1 MPLPLTVRVAPI
13 ALAAVMLVSWLVRSP
28 PSAAVPPPA
37 GSAAAAPFVRDLA
50 SIDSIVEDGVRRQVY
65 PGAVVVIGR
74 RDSILHA
81 RGYGHLTWS
90 AGSPVPSVD
99 STLWDIASMTKVVGT
114 ASTALRLVD
123 RGALDLDAPVGRYVP
138 RFSGGGRD
146 GVTVRMLLDH
156 TSGLRSYAQLFR
168 LTRSRDEALA
178 MVLREPLRRTPG
190 DSAVY
195 SDLNAI
201 LLGLV
206 LERAGGLPLDSL
218 VMQEVVTPLGME
230 QTLFRPPRSMHARTA
245 PTGVYRGTPMRGQ
258 VNDPNAAHL
267 GGVAGH
273 AGLFST
279 GRDIARFAQVWLAEG
294 RTPAG
299 QWVAPE
305 TVERFLST
313 SAGSGTR
320 LLGWDT
326 RDSTLAEK
334 GELSLFGELVS
345 RKAYGH
351 TGWTGTKLWI
361 DPVNDLFL
369 VFLTNRSFDP
379 RSAESIVQLREV
391 RARLSDA
398 TVRLVPPPEPCV
410 MLATA
415 SRSGGEC

>member
-1 MPLPLTVRVAPI
+1 MPIPLVLRIAPV
-13 ALAAVMLVSWLVRSP
+13 ALAAVLVIPWLGRQAPEPSAVPASRSP
-28 PSAAVPPPA
+28 AT
-37 GSAAAAPFVRDLA
+37 PFVRDFAAL
-50 SIDSIVEDGVRRQVY
+50 DSIVEDGVRRQVY
-65 PGAVVVIGR
+65 PGAVVVVGR

-81 RGYGHLTWS
+81 RGYGRLTWS
-90 AGSPVPSVD
+90 ASSPVPSPD

-114 ASTALRLVD
+114 ASAALRLVD
-123 RGALDLDAPVGRYVP
+123 RGELELDAPVRRYVTA
-138 RFSGGGRD
+138 FSGGGRD
-146 GVTVRMLLDH
+146 AVTVRMLLDH

-168 LTRSRDEALA
+168 LTRSREDALA
-178 MVLREPLRRTPG
+178 MVLREPVRRPPG

-206 LERAGGLPLDSL
+206 LERVGGRPLDEL
-218 VMQEVVTPLGME
+218 VIQEVVTPLGLT
-230 QTLFRPPRSMHARTA
+230 QTLYRPPRSMHARAA
-245 PTGVYRGTPMRGQ
+245 PTGVFRGTPMRGQ

-279 GRDIARFAQVWLAEG
+279 GSDIARFAQAWLSEG

-305 TVERFLST
+305 TVQRFLAPSP
-313 SAGSGTR
+313 GSGTR

-326 RDSTLAEK
+326 RDSTLAAK
-334 GELSLFGELVS
+334 GELSVFGELVS
-345 RKAYGH
+345 GQAYGH
-351 TGWTGTKLWI
+351 TGWTGTEMWI
-361 DPVNDLFL
+361 DPVNDIFL
-369 VFLTNRSFDP
+369 VFLTNRAFDP

-398 TVRLVPPPEPCV
+398 TVRLVPPPEDCL
-410 MLATA
+410 MLASA
-415 SRSGGEC
+415 PRSAGEC

>member
-1 MPLPLTVRVAPI
+1 MPAPLALRLAPV
-13 ALAAVMLVSWLVRSP
+13 ALAAGLLLYYLGGGASAMPASP
-28 PSAAVPPPA
+28 P
-37 GSAAAAPFVRDLA
+37 AAPGTAFVRDFTAL
-50 SIDSIVEDGVRRQVY
+50 DSIVEEGVRRQVY
-65 PGAVVVIGR
+65 PGAVVVVGR

-81 RGYGHLTWS
+81 RGYGRLTWDAASPAPS
-90 AGSPVPSVD
+90 AD

-123 RGALDLDAPVGRYVP
+123 RGVLDLDAPVRRYVP
-138 RFSGGGRD
+138 QFTGGGRE

-168 LTRSRDEALA
+168 VTRSRQDALA
-178 MVLREPLRRTPG
+178 MLLREPVRRTPG

-206 LERAGGLPLDSL
+206 LERAGGGPLDEL
-218 VMQEVVTPLGME
+218 VMREVVEPLGLR
-230 QTLFRPPRSMHARTA
+230 QTLFRPPRAMHARAA

-279 GRDIARFAQVWLAEG
+279 GTDIARFAQAWLAEG
-294 RTPAG
+294 LTPAG
-299 QWVAPE
+299 QWVAPA
-305 TVERFLST
+305 TVQRFLLASP
-313 SAGSGTR
+313 GSGTR

-334 GELSLFGELVS
+334 GEPSVFGELVS

-351 TGWTGTKLWI
+351 TGWTGTELWI

-369 VFLTNRSFDP
+369 VFLTNRAFDP
-379 RSAESIVQLREV
+379 RSPESIVQLREV

-398 TVRLVPPPEPCV
+398 TVRLVPPPESCV

-415 SRSGGEC
+415 ARTGGEC